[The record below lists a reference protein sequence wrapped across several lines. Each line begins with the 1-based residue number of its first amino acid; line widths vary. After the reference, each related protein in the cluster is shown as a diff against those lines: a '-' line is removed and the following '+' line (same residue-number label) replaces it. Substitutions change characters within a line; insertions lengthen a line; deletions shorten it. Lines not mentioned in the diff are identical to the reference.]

1 MFFEMV
7 EVPGKIGF
15 PLRPDINSK
24 IISETTKDI
33 AKSALNKVCY
43 PDYLPRVHGQPN
55 KRTVLARGH
64 KSLYCSLHSHNN
76 MQALAFTVGVTTP
89 K

>member
-33 AKSALNKVCY
+33 AKSALNKVRY

-55 KRTVLARGH
+55 KRTLF
-64 KSLYCSLHSHNN
+64 LYGLESIPTKYRLWREE
-76 MQALAFTVGVTTP
+76 AVGRAET
-89 K
+89 

>member
-33 AKSALNKVCY
+33 AKSALNKVRY

-55 KRTVLARGH
+55 KRTILSIGN
-64 KSLYCSLHSHNN
+64 K
-76 MQALAFTVGVTTP
+76 TTIAI
-89 K
+89 